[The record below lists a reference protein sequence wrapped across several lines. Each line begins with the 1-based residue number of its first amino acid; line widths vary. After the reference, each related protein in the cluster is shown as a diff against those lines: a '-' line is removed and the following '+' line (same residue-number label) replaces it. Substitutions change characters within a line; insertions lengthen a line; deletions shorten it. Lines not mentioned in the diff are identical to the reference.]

1 MPSVGVTN
9 KGGSMSTPLRT
20 LMLNQMTLRHLAER
34 TKTSYL
40 KAVTGLAEFFMQS
53 PDQLTQDQVQRYLLH
68 LIEERKLAW
77 STCNIA
83 FAAFRFLYTA
93 VLKRPDGAFSIP
105 PRRKQKKLPYPLTV
119 EETFRVITALRN
131 PKHRA
136 LLMTVYSA
144 GLRVSEVVRLKPW
157 HIESSRKLIRVDQG
171 KGNKDRYTILSPRLL
186 LELRSYWR
194 LCRPTI
200 WLFPGRDKNR
210 PITAGSVQ
218 KIYYQAKERAGI
230 TRPGGIHTLRHC
242 FATHMLEAGYDIFII
257 KNMLGHGAL
266 ASTTRYLHISPERLR
281 SVVSPLDSLMISSR
295 NPTGV

>member
-1 MPSVGVTN
+1 
-9 KGGSMSTPLRT
+9 MSTPLRT
-20 LMLNQMTLRHLAER
+20 LMLNQMTLRYLAEK
-34 TKTSYL
+34 TKTAYIS
-40 KAVTGLAEFFMQS
+40 AVAGLAKFYMQS
-53 PDQLTQDQVQRYLLH
+53 PDQLTEDQVQRYLLY

-77 STCNIA
+77 STCNVA
-83 FAAFRFLYTA
+83 FSAFRFLYTT

-119 EETFRVITALRN
+119 EETLRLITLTRN

-144 GLRVSEVVRLKPW
+144 GLRVSEVVHLKPW
-157 HIESSRKLIRVDQG
+157 HIESSRRLIRVDQG
-171 KGNKDRYTILSPRLL
+171 KGNKDRYTHLSPRLIR
-186 LELRSYWR
+186 ELRSYWR

-200 WLFPGRDKNR
+200 WLFPGRDKDR
-210 PITAGSVQ
+210 PMPVGSAQ

-242 FATHMLEAGYDIFII
+242 FATHQLESGCDIFVI
-257 KNMLGHGAL
+257 KQMLGHSAI

-281 SVVSPLDSLMISSR
+281 AVVSPLDSLMQ
-295 NPTGV
+295 P

>member
-1 MPSVGVTN
+1 
-9 KGGSMSTPLRT
+9 MSTPLRT
-20 LMLNQMTLRHLAER
+20 LMLNQMTLRYLAEK
-34 TKTSYL
+34 TKTAYIS
-40 KAVTGLAEFFMQS
+40 AVAGLAKFYMQS
-53 PDQLTQDQVQRYLLH
+53 PDQLTEDQVQRYLLY

-77 STCNIA
+77 STCNVA
-83 FAAFRFLYTA
+83 FFGLPFFITTT

-119 EETFRVITALRN
+119 EETLRLITLTRN

-144 GLRVSEVVRLKPW
+144 GLRVSEVVHLKPW
-157 HIESSRKLIRVDQG
+157 HIESSRRLIRVDQG
-171 KGNKDRYTILSPRLL
+171 KGNKDRYTHLSPRLIR
-186 LELRSYWR
+186 ELRSYWR

-200 WLFPGRDKNR
+200 WLFPGRDKDR
-210 PITAGSVQ
+210 PMPVGSAQ

-242 FATHMLEAGYDIFII
+242 FATHQLESGCDIFVI
-257 KNMLGHGAL
+257 KQMLGHSAI

-281 SVVSPLDSLMISSR
+281 AVVSPLDSLMQ
-295 NPTGV
+295 P

>member
-1 MPSVGVTN
+1 
-9 KGGSMSTPLRT
+9 MSTPLRT
-20 LMLNQMTLRHLAER
+20 LMLNQMTLRYLAEK
-34 TKTSYL
+34 TKTAYIS
-40 KAVTGLAEFFMQS
+40 AVAGLAKFYMQS
-53 PDQLTQDQVQRYLLH
+53 PDQLTEDQVQRYLLY

-77 STCNIA
+77 STCNVA
-83 FAAFRFLYTA
+83 FSAFRFLYTT

-119 EETFRVITALRN
+119 EETLRLITLTRN

-157 HIESSRKLIRVDQG
+157 HIESSRRLIRVDQG
-171 KGNKDRYTILSPRLL
+171 KGNKDRYTHLSPRLIR
-186 LELRSYWR
+186 ELRSYWR

-200 WLFPGRDKNR
+200 WLFPGRDKDR
-210 PITAGSVQ
+210 PMPVGSAQ

-242 FATHMLEAGYDIFII
+242 FATHQLESGCDIFVI
-257 KNMLGHGAL
+257 KQMLGHSAI

-281 SVVSPLDSLMISSR
+281 AVVSPLDSLMQ
-295 NPTGV
+295 P